1 MFVDGFR
8 YELFRYARTI
18 DTTSLVIFCNIDLDT
33 CLEWNAKKTLP
44 YDPKLVED
52 VHSRIEIP
60 SSNSRWDSPLY
71 VIKGPHDKLPM
82 KDIVFSIIGF
92 KDKPRQENLE
102 IPHLL
107 SDSNFRHELDRITN
121 EIVAV
126 AIGSRGSKIPGDKI
140 PIEGTK
146 ERMLM
151 PKYFTVTDVKNI
163 RMQFVRLTELN
174 PPKDIKELPTLFVL
188 YFNNAIAML

>member
-1 MFVDGFR
+1 
-8 YELFRYARTI
+8 
-18 DTTSLVIFCNIDLDT
+18 
-33 CLEWNAKKTLP
+33 
-44 YDPKLVED
+44 
-52 VHSRIEIP
+52 
-60 SSNSRWDSPLY
+60 
-71 VIKGPHDKLPM
+71 
-82 KDIVFSIIGF
+82 
-92 KDKPRQENLE
+92 
-102 IPHLL
+102 LL